1 MIANDIMNQ
10 PQVANRESPLERL
23 RPLVEAETGMDLSG
37 TRFQRLQD
45 AAQKVLTLHKP
56 AVDLDRILDR
66 PRQRAVFLEELTAEL
81 TVGESFFF
89 RNEYHFQ
96 ALREHVIPHIFGK
109 NSGRREIRI
118 WVAGCAT
125 GEEPYSL
132 AILLDQLRRSED
144 GATGRHQ
151 RPVGDEHVSI
161 LATDLNAEFLER
173 ARAGRFREWSFR
185 RTDIHNNRDYFRRE
199 GREYCLHK
207 RIRDHVRFTYLNLVK
222 DVYPSP
228 LTGTLGLDLILFRN
242 VAIYLKAEV
251 TKAIIRRFHRALRP
265 GGWLLLGET
274 EVQTAPREG
283 FQVHR
288 FREATLFQK
297 ELGPGPVSD
306 DPVPLPEP
314 ALAAI
319 VSRPSWPRSRAA
331 AGAET
336 AAAPTGLPDWVPLPK
351 AAKVSPPVETTST
364 EDQIHRCVQQQSFG
378 DAERIIERIPGRRDR
393 ATSRLQY
400 VRGLLASGAAT
411 HARTMLDKCLVEEPL
426 LIEAQLL
433 KATFDEEDGDLAG
446 AERAYRRALYVDR
459 TCAIAHFHLGLVQKQ
474 RGDRPGARNSLQIAA
489 KLARGED
496 VHEAVPHG
504 DGVCY
509 GRLLEMIDGI
519 SDCQLPSSE

>member
-1 MIANDIMNQ
+1 MDQ

-23 RPLVEAETGMDLSG
+23 RPLVEAESGMDLSG
-37 TRFQRLQD
+37 ARFHRLQESV
-45 AAQKVLTLHKP
+45 QKVLARHQPT
-56 AVDLDRILDR
+56 VDLNRILDR
-66 PRQRAVFLEELTAEL
+66 PRQWAVFLEELTAEL

-89 RNEYHFQ
+89 RNEYHFR
-96 ALREHVIPHIFGK
+96 ALREHVIPQILGE
-109 NSGRREIRI
+109 NAGSREIRI

-132 AILLDQLRRSED
+132 AILLDQLGRS
-144 GATGRHQ
+144 AAAIGRHQ
-151 RPVGDEHVSI
+151 RPAGDRHVSI

-173 ARAGRFREWSFR
+173 ARAGRYREWSFR
-185 RTDIHNNRDYFRRE
+185 RTDIHNNRDYFHRE
-199 GREYCLHK
+199 GREYCLNN
-207 RIRDHVRFTYLNLVK
+207 RIRDHVRFAYLNLVK

-274 EVQTAPREG
+274 EVGTAPREG

-288 FREATLFQK
+288 FGPATLFQRQS
-297 ELGPGPVSD
+297 GPGPVSD
-306 DPVPLPEP
+306 DPLPMPEP
-314 ALAAI
+314 ALAAV
-319 VSRPSWPRSRAA
+319 VSRPSWPRSSAA
-331 AGAET
+331 AEVGT
-336 AAAPTGLPDWVPLPK
+336 AAAPTGLPDWVPRPK
-351 AAKVSPPVETTST
+351 AAKSSPPVETAST
-364 EDQIHRCVQQQSFG
+364 EDQIHRCVQQQSFD
-378 DAERIIERIPGRRDR
+378 DAERIIEHIPGRRDR
-393 ATSRLQY
+393 AASRLQY
-400 VRGLLASGAAT
+400 VRGLLASGAVT
-411 HARTMLDKCLVEEPL
+411 RARAMLDTCLDEEPL

-446 AERAYRRALYVDR
+446 AEQAYRRALYVDR
-459 TCAIAHFHLGLVQKQ
+459 TCTIAHFHLGLVQKQ
-474 RGDRPGARNSLQIAA
+474 RGDCPGARNSLQIAA
-489 KLARGED
+489 ELARGED

-519 SDCQLPSSE
+519 SDCPLPISD